1 MLILALGVAALV
13 YRHLQMY
20 APSNAIVARIRQ
32 KRPRFRVAA
41 GLMGL
46 SATLAAGAFVLADRV
61 VSGAPGW
68 LNIVVFIAI
77 WDACKFAALGV
88 AVFVRWA
95 GGALLSAHPLRQART
110 NLKIASLQMN
120 YPAKH

>member
-20 APSNAIVARIRQ
+20 APANAIVARIRQ

-46 SATLAAGAFVLADRV
+46 SATLAAGAV

-88 AVFVRWA
+88 TVFVRWA
-95 GGALLSAHPLRQART
+95 GGALLSLVLIHCDRRGPT
-110 NLKIASLQMN
+110 
-120 YPAKH
+120 